1 MSQVQILAD
10 PFSSREL
17 RGVWARDDMAALLI
31 VNDVS
36 FGGVVNLR
44 PSLFSALRYVAHI
57 LLRLSTIKRM
67 RLIIRLY
74 GMWLKQPKHVLLS
87 QYIFYFYICSH

>member
-36 FGGVVNLR
+36 FGGMVNLR
-44 PSLFSALRYVAHI
+44 PSLFSALRYVAHV
-57 LLRLSTIKRM
+57 LLRIKRM